1 MGKHTEYKVGYWV
14 NTQNT
19 KWVIRKHTEYWV
31 GYWVNTQNTE
41 WVIG

>member
-1 MGKHTEYKVGYWV
+1 MGKHTEYRVGYSE

-19 KWVIRKHTEYWV
+19 V